1 MSSKKVTIT
10 EVAKHA
16 GVSVTTVSMVLGN
29 KGRISPDTIEKV
41 NAAVEELGYIRNR
54 AAANLRSN
62 SSEIIGLIL
71 KDISDPYYAEVAAG
85 LSEEI
90 EQQGYMLFL
99 AQSGDSQ
106 EKFEKCVLT
115 MARHGVGGIAF
126 CPIGESQQFNVENL
140 KQHNLPMVCIS
151 RASVDKQIDYVGPD
165 NMYAA
170 KLATEDDTPSS
181 SSSSSSPSSSSPL
194 SA

>member
-106 EKFEKCVLT
+106 EKF
-115 MARHGVGGIAF
+115 
-126 CPIGESQQFNVENL
+126 
-140 KQHNLPMVCIS
+140 
-151 RASVDKQIDYVGPD
+151 
-165 NMYAA
+165 
-170 KLATEDDTPSS
+170 
-181 SSSSSSPSSSSPL
+181 
-194 SA
+194 